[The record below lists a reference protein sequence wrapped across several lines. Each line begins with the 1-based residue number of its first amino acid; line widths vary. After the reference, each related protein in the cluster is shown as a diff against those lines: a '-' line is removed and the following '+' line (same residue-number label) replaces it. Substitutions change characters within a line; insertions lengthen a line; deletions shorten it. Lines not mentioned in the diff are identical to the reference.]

1 MSPFIQNNKWMKRW
15 MKQFMSDSD
24 SLKGDYIGFNSF
36 VFLGVHSTFKC
47 FHIPAL
53 CPETRYTSWRVP
65 WSALELAEGVCYPE
79 ARLVCG
85 AWLSFGRGKR
95 GRFHPQNFA
104 KTCHFTRS
112 DSSRFAFWLVEF
124 TRFWRCDS
132 SWTSLSSHTG
142 LALTVHT
149 SEPSRL
155 NNTVFEALL
164 YNLHCSWLPV
174 LCLASDGS
182 AYWG

>member
-1 MSPFIQNNKWMKRW
+1 MDLIPSNRNSSRAWACLRA
-15 MKQFMSDSD
+15 
-24 SLKGDYIGFNSF
+24 SL
-36 VFLGVHSTFKC
+36 
-47 FHIPAL
+47 
-53 CPETRYTSWRVP
+53 
-65 WSALELAEGVCYPE
+65 VCYPE

-155 NNTVFEALL
+155 NNTVFEALFCFTCITFIAL
-164 YNLHCSWLPV
+164 GFRCYASPLMGRHIGVRSGMTV
-174 LCLASDGS
+174 LLCYGIKR
-182 AYWG
+182 